1 MSYLNIFHSNYLLNN
16 NKYPLILII
25 GNYKIESLI
34 SEILKPFYIECSLL
48 FSINSTLIN
57 NPTYYDTCYNSDL
70 INCLDYNKK
79 TLIIFDNIPIT
90 NRIIINNNF
99 LTIVILDSINI
110 IEPVL
115 NVFEFIFI
123 NRVLDICELAR
134 LYNLYFNYVYSN
146 FIDFYNTNITLP
158 NNTYLIL
165 SLIYNDYNVYIY
177 CINSK
182 DIDWDNII
190 RQNLQNELDSNLDK
204 INKLQNRN
212 LELYAMLDVIPNS
225 LNKKIDFSLDDGI

>member
-1 MSYLNIFHSNYLLNN
+1 M
-16 NKYPLILII
+16 
-25 GNYKIESLI
+25 
-34 SEILKPFYIECSLL
+34 
-48 FSINSTLIN
+48 
-57 NPTYYDTCYNSDL
+57 
-70 INCLDYNKK
+70 
-79 TLIIFDNIPIT
+79 
-90 NRIIINNNF
+90 
-99 LTIVILDSINI
+99 
-110 IEPVL
+110 
-115 NVFEFIFI
+115 
-123 NRVLDICELAR
+123 LDICELAR